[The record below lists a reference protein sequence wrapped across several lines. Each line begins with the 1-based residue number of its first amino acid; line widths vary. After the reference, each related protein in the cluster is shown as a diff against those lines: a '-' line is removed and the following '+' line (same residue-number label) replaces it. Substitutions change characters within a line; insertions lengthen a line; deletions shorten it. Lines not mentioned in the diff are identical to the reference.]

1 MVGEHTDSDSAD
13 VDEQAEDV
21 YAQYLRPPPSHP
33 FLRAL
38 NPQRR
43 YRRWKTLRTI
53 RFEAFGPPITAG
65 AATDV
70 RSITLYH
77 RDRDGWP
84 VGKVSYLICHHCR
97 RAFIGNLD
105 VNPSLQGQGIATR
118 VLADIRKQ
126 IPGYTWLTSR
136 HMPTAKSFW
145 LLMAERTGED
155 YADTEPD
162 HTCEHMAPF
171 WRGGATW
178 ANTDSNDN
186 PTGRR
191 RPRRPEPSA
200 W

>member
-1 MVGEHTDSDSAD
+1 MVRDHTDNNAAD
-13 VDEQAEDV
+13 VDEQTEDV
-21 YAQYLRPPPSHP
+21 NAEHLRPRPPLP

-38 NPQRR
+38 NPHRR
-43 YRRWKTLRTI
+43 YRRWKTLRSI

-65 AATDV
+65 AATDF

-77 RDRDGWP
+77 RDRDDWP
-84 VGKVSYLICHHCR
+84 VGKVSYLICHPCR

-105 VNPSLQGQGIATR
+105 VNPSLQGHGIATR

-145 LLMAERTGED
+145 LLIAERTGEA

-178 ANTDSNDN
+178 ANTKRLDRSVG
-186 PTGRR
+186 T
-191 RPRRPEPSA
+191 E
-200 W
+200 